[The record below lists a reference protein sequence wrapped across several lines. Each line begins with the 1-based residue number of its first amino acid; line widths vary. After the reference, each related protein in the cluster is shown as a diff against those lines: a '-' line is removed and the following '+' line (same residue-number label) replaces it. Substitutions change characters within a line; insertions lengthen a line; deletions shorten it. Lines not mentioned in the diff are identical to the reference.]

1 MYPKLSIVN
10 FIFRYIIALVFIVFF
25 TRGYGQKNDSLQQ
38 LINTATNDSTRID
51 AMIIYARAINFD
63 EPKSALK
70 MLDKAE
76 ALAAKQKSPYQLTSV
91 FHERAYLFL
100 RIGKNAESLE
110 QLYKAKSIIES
121 ISKENFDKNMA
132 LSYIRTFNGIGMLN
146 YKMEKYDKAIEYFQ
160 EGLNYLDE
168 QDLLFSK
175 QSKDYYLFYFYNN
188 MGGLFLKKQE
198 YPRSEY
204 YLNKAKELVDID
216 VNTREYTNI
225 LINLSIASSKMG
237 DLTDA
242 SSLVDTAMAICIEHD
257 FKKEL
262 AAAYNTKGSCCIET
276 KNFQSATDNFLKAF
290 KLSKQNGFGS
300 SGVAALSNL
309 TKIYSEKRQF
319 ELACKYSDLLHIWK
333 DSLRNEEEVRKFT
346 KIELQEEFSKQ
357 LYENKLDQQQIEA
370 AQNNREIIYIFIT
383 IAALMGMSII
393 ILLYFLQSGRTKQH
407 KLEAEKNKL
416 LNQSFAI
423 DKNNLEEE
431 LEMKK
436 KELATNVMYSIRKN
450 EMIIEIV
457 AKLKEAKLL
466 FKKENYKVIDTIIV
480 DLESTA
486 VDEVWKEFEV
496 RFQQVH
502 TGFYAKLNE
511 QFPKL
516 SVNEKRLCAFLRLN
530 MSSKEISMVTYQSV
544 NSISVARSRLRKKLG
559 LNQDDNLISFLETI

>member
-1 MYPKLSIVN
+1 VN

-276 KNFQSATDNFLKAF
+276 KNLQSATDNFLKAF

>member
-1 MYPKLSIVN
+1 MN

-242 SSLVDTAMAICIEHD
+242 STLVDTAMAICIEHD

-276 KNFQSATDNFLKAF
+276 KNLQSATDNFLKAF

>member
-276 KNFQSATDNFLKAF
+276 KNLQSATDNFLKAF

-370 AQNNREIIYIFIT
+370 AQVLLFYCIFCKVEE
-383 IAALMGMSII
+383 
-393 ILLYFLQSGRTKQH
+393 QS
-407 KLEAEKNKL
+407 N
-416 LNQSFAI
+416 I
-423 DKNNLEEE
+423 NL
-431 LEMKK
+431 
-436 KELATNVMYSIRKN
+436 
-450 EMIIEIV
+450 
-457 AKLKEAKLL
+457 KLK
-466 FKKENYKVIDTIIV
+466 
-480 DLESTA
+480 
-486 VDEVWKEFEV
+486 
-496 RFQQVH
+496 R
-502 TGFYAKLNE
+502 
-511 QFPKL
+511 
-516 SVNEKRLCAFLRLN
+516 
-530 MSSKEISMVTYQSV
+530 ISC
-544 NSISVARSRLRKKLG
+544 
-559 LNQDDNLISFLETI
+559 

>member
-1 MYPKLSIVN
+1 MN

-276 KNFQSATDNFLKAF
+276 KNLQSATDNFLKAF

>member
-1 MYPKLSIVN
+1 MVSILGTYEV
-10 FIFRYIIALVFIVFF
+10 
-25 TRGYGQKNDSLQQ
+25 K
-38 LINTATNDSTRID
+38 ID
-51 AMIIYARAINFD
+51 AKGRFMFPSVYKNQMGDDAKMGFVIKRSIFKKCL
-63 EPKSALK
+63 ELFPK
-70 MLDKAE
+70 D
-76 ALAAKQKSPYQLTSV
+76 
-91 FHERAYLFL
+91 
-100 RIGKNAESLE
+100 
-110 QLYKAKSIIES
+110 
-121 ISKENFDKNMA
+121 
-132 LSYIRTFNGIGMLN
+132 
-146 YKMEKYDKAIEYFQ
+146 
-160 EGLNYLDE
+160 
-168 QDLLFSK
+168 
-175 QSKDYYLFYFYNN
+175 
-188 MGGLFLKKQE
+188 
-198 YPRSEY
+198 RSEY

-276 KNFQSATDNFLKAF
+276 KNLQSATDNFLKAF

-480 DLESTA
+480 D
-486 VDEVWKEFEV
+486 
-496 RFQQVH
+496 
-502 TGFYAKLNE
+502 
-511 QFPKL
+511 
-516 SVNEKRLCAFLRLN
+516 
-530 MSSKEISMVTYQSV
+530 
-544 NSISVARSRLRKKLG
+544 RS
-559 LNQDDNLISFLETI
+559 

>member
-242 SSLVDTAMAICIEHD
+242 STLVDTAMAICIEHD

-276 KNFQSATDNFLKAF
+276 KNLQSATDNFLKAF

>member
-276 KNFQSATDNFLKAF
+276 KNLQSATDNFLKAF

>member
-1 MYPKLSIVN
+1 M
-10 FIFRYIIALVFIVFF
+10 VFIVFF

-276 KNFQSATDNFLKAF
+276 KNLQSATDNFLKAF